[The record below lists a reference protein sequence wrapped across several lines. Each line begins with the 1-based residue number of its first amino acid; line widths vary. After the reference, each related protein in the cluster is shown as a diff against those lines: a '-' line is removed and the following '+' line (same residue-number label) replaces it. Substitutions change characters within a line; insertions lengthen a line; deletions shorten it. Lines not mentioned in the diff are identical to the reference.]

1 MYRFLNFTIVLLL
14 FCNAYL
20 GQTTSDGN
28 NETISEIPKNN
39 IQLEFLGKGLY
50 YSFSYERELI
60 NLESITF
67 NIGIG
72 GSIFPGLTSVSPSN
86 EILFPIYANIGY
98 HINSHSIH
106 IGYGTTFWRYYTN
119 YLPIDQGNINQQPI
133 AATLK
138 KQWEWFSHIS
148 LEYRYH
154 PPRKKYF
161 FKAGYVPLFFAEIPQ
176 SAFTRKIN
184 YQTSF
189 CLGFGYKF

>member
-1 MYRFLNFTIVLLL
+1 MYRFLNFTIVLIL
-14 FCNAYL
+14 FCNVYS

-28 NETISEIPKNN
+28 NETIYKIPKNN
-39 IQLEFLGKGLY
+39 IQIEFFGKGLY
-50 YSFSYERELI
+50 YSLNYERELI

-67 NIGIG
+67 NIGCG

-98 HINSHSIH
+98 HINTHSIFL
-106 IGYGTTFWRYYTN
+106 GYGTTFWRYYTN

-133 AATLK
+133 SPTLE

-154 PPRKKYF
+154 PPQKKYF
-161 FKAGYVPLFFAEIPQ
+161 FKAGYVPLFFAEIPR